1 MFSVHDGPGPSDP
14 LGLLRELRVCDWVT
28 ADGEL
33 TLTGRKALARWLE
46 QA

>member
-1 MFSVHDGPGPSDP
+1 VS
-14 LGLLRELRVCDWVT
+14 DWVT